1 VDVSSHRC
9 FFSCP
14 FTPASFKT
22 FEWSHSTQLESIMTK
37 AQLKEIRQI
46 LAHEYR
52 MAIACKRTFSPV
64 WYLFV

>member
-1 VDVSSHRC
+1 
-9 FFSCP
+9 
-14 FTPASFKT
+14 
-22 FEWSHSTQLESIMTK
+22 MTK